1 MSENKDAMKPHAIY
15 TIGYGKRELDEVVS
29 LLKSQ
34 GINWLIDVRS
44 SPYSKF
50 KPDFSRRP
58 LEAALERCGIR
69 YVFMGNLL
77 GGRPEDEDCYV
88 DGKVDY
94 DQVRKIAPFKHGIER
109 LLKAWKESYHV
120 CLMCSEGRPEDCHR
134 SKLIG
139 EVLESERIPVRHID
153 AEGNLLSHQ
162 DVLQIINGP
171 QASLFPISFTS
182 RKRYRNE
189 SNGEPGDSH
198 ET

>member
-1 MSENKDAMKPHAIY
+1 MEPHAIY

-94 DQVRKIAPFKHGIER
+94 ERVQMIAPFKLGIER
-109 LLKAWKESYHV
+109 LLTAWKKSLHV

-139 EVLESERIPVRHID
+139 EVLESKGISVKHID

-162 DVLQIINGP
+162 DVLLNITGP
-171 QASLFPISFTS
+171 QTSFWDVSFTS
-182 RKRYRNE
+182 RKKYRKE
-189 SNGEPGDSH
+189 SDDEPLDSH